1 MKLADLV
8 MVILGGVVLFFL
20 IVEGAYSAY
29 TLTIDYINR
38 ASGDLIKQ
46 ANIVPGRKD
55 SAV

>member
-1 MKLADLV
+1 MADLV